1 MQYDQFVH
9 QVQHRAHLSSSGE
22 AVKAIRATLESLG
35 ERIQTGA
42 AKNLGAQL
50 PAEIAHHLDG
60 ATPPERFDLDEFFE
74 RVCVKEGAGLN
85 TGVFHARAVISVL
98 EDAVSAGE
106 IGDIRSSLPTQFA
119 PLFDSGSEGGMRA
132 PH

>member
-1 MQYDQFVH
+1 M
-9 QVQHRAHLSSSGE
+9 SSSGE
-22 AVKAIRATLESLG
+22 AVKAIR
-35 ERIQTGA
+35 
-42 AKNLGAQL
+42 
-50 PAEIAHHLDG
+50 

-74 RVCVKEGAGLN
+74 RVCIKEGTGPN

-106 IGDIRSSLPTQFA
+106 MEGIRSSLPKQFA
-119 PLFDSGSEGGMRA
+119 PLFDSGSEGKMRS